1 MAESL
6 ARKIAVATIVLICAA
21 PSVFAQDLARPAS
34 VKPAPSIV
42 QNDKWSGSYVGLI
55 AGVAYGRSSAS
66 SIVACPAGGFLCD
79 PIQYANN
86 GALLSATAS
95 GSKSEVAFNGG
106 ILAGYNWHLGRT
118 VYGIEGDISALHL
131 RLIKGGSA
139 ASLNLGL
146 TNPGPVPVVATV
158 DAAAE
163 ISWVGTFRG
172 RVGYLVAP
180 DLLAYA
186 TGGLA
191 LTRLSVSNSYTDDW
205 VFNGGAVGNSRV
217 ISTALGYAVGGGTE
231 WVIGRGWTLRAEYLR
246 IGFGSRTT
254 SGIIYVVQVPAAQ
267 NPFTSSADL
276 TANLFKSGLSYKF

>member
-6 ARKIAVATIVLICAA
+6 VRKIVAATIVLICTA
-21 PSVFAQDLARPAS
+21 PPVFAQDFAR
-34 VKPAPSIV
+34 PAPSIV
-42 QNDKWSGSYVGLI
+42 QSDKWSGPYVGLI
-55 AGVAYGRSSAS
+55 AAVAYGHSSAR

-79 PIQYANN
+79 PVLYANN

-118 VYGIEGDISALHL
+118 VYGIEGDVSFLHL
-131 RLIKGGSA
+131 RLINGGSA

-158 DAAAE
+158 DATAE
-163 ISWVGTFRG
+163 ISWVGTLRG
-172 RVGYLVAP
+172 RIGYLVAP

-217 ISTALGYAVGGGTE
+217 MSTALGYAVGGGTE
-231 WVIGRGWTLRAEYLR
+231 WDMGRGWTLRVEYLR

-254 SGIIYVVQVPAAQ
+254 SGIIYVVQVPAAR

-276 TANLFKSGLSYKF
+276 TANLFKSGLTYKF